1 MSKEEFE
8 KLVADA
14 FHRLSENVKNKVS
27 NVAFFVED
35 DARNRRGKE
44 QVIKYEG
51 TLLGLYEGIPR
62 SVRGENYFNVLPDK
76 ITIFQHPIENICG
89 GDYQRIKELVYEV
102 VWHEVGHH
110 FGFSERGIRE
120 LEKKRFGKKLGH

>member
-1 MSKEEFE
+1 MPKEEFE
-8 KLVADA
+8 KLVLEA
-14 FHRLSENVKNKVS
+14 FGRLTENVKKKIS
-27 NVAFFVED
+27 NVVFIVED
-35 DARNRRGKE
+35 DARGRRGKE

-62 SVRGENYFNVLPDK
+62 SLRGENYFNVLPDR

-89 GDYQRIKELVYEV
+89 GNYEKIKELVYEV

-110 FGFSERGIRE
+110 FGFSEKGIRE
-120 LEKKRFGKKLGH
+120 LEKKRFGNKLGH